1 MKKIFISFL
10 LISFFAAAD
19 AQNATLQQYTG
30 KYKFPDGSV
39 VTEIEVTLD
48 SSGVLTSNS
57 TAGTSVLEKAGTD
70 TFSVVSFQGTAVF
83 KRDAN
88 KKITGVVIDAMGYHL
103 EGIKDNAEAMALQQ
117 FTGKYKFP
125 DGSVVTEITVTIE
138 DGVLTSNSTAGTSVL
153 EKISADTFSVVSFQ
167 GTAVF
172 KRDANHKVTGVV
184 VDAMGYHLEGT
195 KDNASTSFLFTK
207 PDALKIKANQF
218 AVR

>member
-1 MKKIFISFL
+1 MKKMFFSFL
-10 LISFFAAAD
+10 MISFFVAAN
-19 AQNATLQQYTG
+19 AQNTTLQQFTG

-48 SSGVLTSNS
+48 SS
-57 TAGTSVLEKAGTD
+57 
-70 TFSVVSFQGTAVF
+70 
-83 KRDAN
+83 
-88 KKITGVVIDAMGYHL
+88 
-103 EGIKDNAEAMALQQ
+103 
-117 FTGKYKFP
+117 
-125 DGSVVTEITVTIE
+125 
-138 DGVLTSNSTAGTSVL
+138 GVLTSNSTAGTSVL

-207 PDALKIKANQF
+207 PDALKIKTNQF